1 MIAAA
6 RAAAPAGE
14 EVTTSFPTD
23 VSFRTARASDVDEI
37 TRLETASWPAG
48 KAMRADADKFA
59 TRIRLGGVMTARRE
73 GRIVGVLTTFRPRWA
88 DAATLADLLAHDAG
102 PAFALEPAQ
111 RWASLSQRWRLPA
124 DWHEA
129 TADGT
134 LDGGRM
140 HDPDGNV
147 VFGVGLATD
156 PQERGKSIAKGL
168 LARALICAA
177 LNGARYFLGYGRLP
191 QFHRSDAAL
200 DDYLLGSCPRE
211 GHLAPHDF
219 GLRVHW
225 SVGARPLAA
234 ADGRLRFVPI
244 PRSMHDDTESRNAG
258 ALIVTPLGDREPL
271 PFERVLATARPAGT

>member
-1 MIAAA
+1 MSHG
-6 RAAAPAGE
+6 PPSSE
-14 EVTTSFPTD
+14 ELTTIIPTD
-23 VSFRTARASDVDEI
+23 VSFRAAYASDVDEI

-48 KAMRADADKFA
+48 EAMRADAAKFA
-59 TRIRLGGVMTARRE
+59 TRIQLGGVMTARRD

-88 DAATLADLLAHDAG
+88 DAGRLADLLAHDAG
-102 PAFALEPAQ
+102 PDFALEPEP
-111 RWASLSQRWRLPA
+111 RWARLSRRWQLPA

-134 LDGGRM
+134 LDGGRL
-140 HDPDGNV
+140 HDPEGQV

-156 PQERGKSIAKGL
+156 PRERGRNIAKGL
-168 LARALICAA
+168 LDRALVYAA
-177 LNGARYFLGYGRLP
+177 FNGARYFLGYGRLP
-191 QFHRSDAAL
+191 QYHRSNVAL
-200 DDYLLGSCPRE
+200 DDYLQASRPRE
-211 GHLAPHDF
+211 GYLAPHDF

-258 ALIVTPLGDREPL
+258 ALIVTPLADRGPL
-271 PFERVLATARPAGT
+271 PFEHVLATASPAAA